1 MTPSAARAAAAP
13 APGAPAGDGADAG
26 EGAAVGPAPLGPA
39 QRVSAGRSVL
49 NVGMRDLNSRR
60 QASAPASSAR
70 AVGEAGRAGAA
81 EPAPAPAASSAPRAA
96 SWAGLCLRFW
106 ECKLVPAPH
115 NVRKRTGP
123 WRWTLLALVFAM
135 WTALYFVLIVFGSDL
150 LMQINIGK
158 AAQCVGNALTEECAT
173 RKCATLAISLELFS
187 WCGFFFFLSLATLSS
202 ALRYRSVMARKAR
215 LQAARE
221 AEAPQRARRGGSDQ
235 GQGGA
240 GAGAGSG
247 SRSRSRSASGPGSP
261 ADGGA
266 GGLVGL
272 GSGRSDAAP
281 LADDAELEHDALMDA
296 PELHLTSPE
305 SNWVQIGMGRPP
317 RSPSKVT
324 GRPIDPA
331 PAAPHGRTI
340 RPFRFLQ
347 HLQLGNAA
355 CCRKCCSYS
364 PDAVQLHLIEIRL
377 GDGNGVDASCVASW
391 SAMSAQCCMFPW
403 FVLLVL
409 CSFTVLLATPNTHA
423 IDEHD
428 LNVCG
433 NITMATTDLNTTVE
447 ITWFVVMFT
456 WAMLGGLTV
465 LAFIRTAFRKLEAR
479 TTVASD

>member
-1 MTPSAARAAAAP
+1 MTASAARAASAARPP
-13 APGAPAGDGADAG
+13 AGAPAGAVA
-26 EGAAVGPAPLGPA
+26 GAAVGPAPLGPA
-39 QRVSAGRSVL
+39 PLGQALTPRVSAGRSVL
-49 NVGMRDLNSRR
+49 NVGMRDLNSRQ

-70 AVGEAGRAGAA
+70 MAGEAGRAGVA
-81 EPAPAPAASSAPRAA
+81 EPAPAPAASRAPRAA

-106 ECKLVPAPH
+106 ECKLVPAPLL
-115 NVRKRTGP
+115 VRKRTGP
-123 WRWTLLALVFAM
+123 WRWTLLAVVFAM

-150 LMQINIGK
+150 LVQVNIGK
-158 AAQCVGNALTEECAT
+158 AALCVGALSDACAAP
-173 RKCATLAISLELFS
+173 KCATLAISLELFA
-187 WCGFFFFLSLATLSS
+187 WCGFFFFLGLSTLSF
-202 ALRYRSVMARKAR
+202 ALRHRSVMARKAR

-240 GAGAGSG
+240 GSVSQ
-247 SRSRSRSASGPGSP
+247 SRSPSASGPGSP

-266 GGLVGL
+266 GGPVVL
-272 GSGRSDAAP
+272 GSGRSDAAL

-296 PELHLTSPE
+296 PEPHLTAPE
-305 SNWVQIGMGRPP
+305 SNWVQIGVGRPP

-331 PAAPHGRTI
+331 PHGRTI

-347 HLQLGNAA
+347 HLRLGLFCCKTCFSDSPNAMHLQL
-355 CCRKCCSYS
+355 
-364 PDAVQLHLIEIRL
+364 VEIRL

-403 FVLLVL
+403 FVLLLL
-409 CSFTVLLATPNTHA
+409 CSFTVLLATPNNHD
-423 IDEHD
+423 IDDHD
-428 LNVCG
+428 TELCG
-433 NITMATTDLNTTVE
+433 NITMATTDLDTTVE
-447 ITWFVVMFT
+447 LTWFVVMFT

-479 TTVASD
+479 TTVAND